1 MRRFAIGILAVAA
14 LLGALATPAGAE
26 DWGKGE
32 GGGGYRCESTMN
44 QSHNLVGVGVG
55 LACNTIL

>member
-26 DWGKGE
+26 DWGKG
-32 GGGGYRCESTMN
+32 GDGGGYHCSGEM
-44 QSHNLVGVGVG
+44 SHNLVGVGISCSPISV
-55 LACNTIL
+55 L